1 MCCERKAFEIFSRGA
16 DWKRKK
22 QLESKKKAK
31 TKSIGDVKLNK
42 ADLKSQ
48 IDTVHGHGYTSK
60 EEYLA
65 HIKNLFSAENIQKG
79 GEWSSYQKIKNYQD
93 LLDRRNEDMQSKQKA
108 KRRREKR
115 KKETREFFAQDT
127 NSSFFARFSQKKCI
141 TEKEDY
147 ERKEERRE
155 DFEKREFRRERCLL
169 TTRARRRIEWK
180 RNPSMKRSHRSPC
193 WYELNN
199 VFILRVCVLLYDRE
213 ERRIRQPFFCFFF
226 VYFFFF
232 GVMMM
237 SFLTSF
243 FALSLSFCVLCYTFM
258 LKKYRRRRLC
268 SARAS
273 SSRS

>member
-127 NSSFFARFSQKKCI
+127 NSSFFTRFSQKKCI

-147 ERKEERRE
+147 ERKEETRE
-155 DFEKREFRRERCLL
+155 DFEKRECRRERCLL
-169 TTRARRRIEWK
+169 TTGARRRIEWK

-199 VFILRVCVLLYDRE
+199 VFILRVVLLYDDGE
-213 ERRIRQPFFCFFF
+213 ERRIRQPFFCVFF

-232 GVMMM
+232 GVMI
-237 SFLTSF
+237 LTSF
-243 FALSLSFCVLCYTFM
+243 FALSLSLSVFCVTFM

>member
-127 NSSFFARFSQKKCI
+127 NSSFFTRFSQKKK
-141 TEKEDY
+141 TTNAKKRDEKTSRRESL
-147 ERKEERRE
+147 EER
-155 DFEKREFRRERCLL
+155 D
-169 TTRARRRIEWK
+169 
-180 RNPSMKRSHRSPC
+180 
-193 WYELNN
+193 
-199 VFILRVCVLLYDRE
+199 VF
-213 ERRIRQPFFCFFF
+213 
-226 VYFFFF
+226 
-232 GVMMM
+232 
-237 SFLTSF
+237 
-243 FALSLSFCVLCYTFM
+243 
-258 LKKYRRRRLC
+258 
-268 SARAS
+268 
-273 SSRS
+273 

>member
-1 MCCERKAFEIFSRGA
+1 MLREKSVRDFFARGRLEAQKAAGEQ
-16 DWKRKK
+16 KK
-22 QLESKKKAK
+22 SKNK
-31 TKSIGDVKLNK
+31 KSIGDVKLNK

-147 ERKEERRE
+147 ERKEETRE
-155 DFEKREFRRERCLL
+155 DFEKRECRRERCLL
-169 TTRARRRIEWK
+169 TTGARRRIEWK
-180 RNPSMKRSHRSPC
+180 RNPSM
-193 WYELNN
+193 
-199 VFILRVCVLLYDRE
+199 
-213 ERRIRQPFFCFFF
+213 
-226 VYFFFF
+226 
-232 GVMMM
+232 
-237 SFLTSF
+237 
-243 FALSLSFCVLCYTFM
+243 
-258 LKKYRRRRLC
+258 
-268 SARAS
+268 
-273 SSRS
+273 